1 MSKQI
6 LALDVGGTFVK
17 YGYFSDET
25 GLDEASVGEF
35 PMSEAG
41 SREEIVEALSAFLR
55 AHPSD
60 LVSVSIPGPM
70 DYSHG
75 TSFMKHKFVSI
86 YGLPLDEAL
95 APALSGRPIM
105 FMHDAVSFLMGELHD
120 GNGVRFRQPAGVMLG
135 TGLGFINSLDG
146 RACIN
151 ETDIPAFPL
160 WSQPYLD
167 GIAENYVSRKA
178 MRANYLK
185 ATGKDLDVKEI
196 SLAARAGD
204 EQALNVFRENGRHL
218 GTLLR
223 TKWELLK
230 FDGVV
235 IGGQIARSL
244 DLMLPQIEEQL
255 PVPVVQAAHLSDA
268 ALRGAAFYALR
279 GKAACTRV
287 FSREEIAH
295 VLERKSL

>member
-1 MSKQI
+1 MNRTI

-17 YGYFSDET
+17 YGYYHEEK
-25 GLDEASVGEF
+25 GLDESSVGEF
-35 PMSEAG
+35 AMSEAG
-41 SREEIVEALSAFLR
+41 TKEELVGALSGFLCS
-55 AHPSD
+55 HPAD

-70 DYSHG
+70 DYNHG

-86 YGLPLDEAL
+86 YGIPLDEAL
-95 APALSGRPIM
+95 SPALGGTPIV

-120 GNGVRFRQPAGVMLG
+120 GNGVRFKQPAGVMLG
-135 TGLGFINSLDG
+135 TGLGFINSLSG

-151 ETDIPAFPL
+151 ETDTPAFPL

-178 MRANYLK
+178 MRANYQK

-196 SLAARAGD
+196 SLAARSGD
-204 EQALNVFRENGRHL
+204 RLALSVFEENGRHL
-218 GTLLR
+218 GALLKKR
-223 TKWELLK
+223 WELLH

-268 ALRGAAFYALR
+268 ALRGAAYYAIH
-279 GKAACTRV
+279 GKTGCTRV
-287 FSREEIAH
+287 YSKDEIAE
-295 VLERKSL
+295 VLERNSL